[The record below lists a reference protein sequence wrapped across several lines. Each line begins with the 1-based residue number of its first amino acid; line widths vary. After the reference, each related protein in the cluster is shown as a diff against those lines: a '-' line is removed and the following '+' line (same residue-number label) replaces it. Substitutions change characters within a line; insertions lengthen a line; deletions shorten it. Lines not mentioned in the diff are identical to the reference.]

1 MLLDVA
7 IRQELR
13 RARLDGQG
21 RHRNHELVDLELLM
35 QFVDEMGIDVGL
47 ARPGLHLDIQRKI
60 ARARLN
66 PAKRI
71 IYLVLILN
79 PANVFRQRRAPEYHL
94 GIGVELVRRQECH
107 ARKDAAHSVHRLLL
121 MRQCLLKYNFHLPL
135 ALSNAC
141 REGRACSCRSR
152 QSSGDCSSAP
162 PTASTRSCSR
172 TQLHCP
178 D

>member
-1 MLLDVA
+1 MLLDVTV
-7 IRQELR
+7 RQELR
-13 RARLDGQG
+13 RARLDRQG

-35 QFVDEMGIDVGL
+35 QLVDKMSIDVGL
-47 ARPGLHLDIQRKI
+47 PRPRLHFNIQRKI
-60 ARARLN
+60 ARARLDS
-66 PAKRI
+66 AKRI
-71 IYLVLILN
+71 INLVLVLN
-79 PANVFRQRRAPEYHL
+79 PTKILRYRRASEYQL
-94 GIGVELVRRQECH
+94 WIGVELRRRQKCH
-107 ARKDAAHSVHRLLL
+107 ARKDAAHRVHRLLL

-162 PTASTRSCSR
+162 PTASTRSCNR
-172 TQLHCP
+172 TQPHCP